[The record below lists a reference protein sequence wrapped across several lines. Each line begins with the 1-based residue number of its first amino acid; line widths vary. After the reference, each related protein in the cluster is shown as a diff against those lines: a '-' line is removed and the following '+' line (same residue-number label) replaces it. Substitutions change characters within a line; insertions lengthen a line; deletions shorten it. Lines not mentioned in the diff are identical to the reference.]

1 MCQKDK
7 ILPDI
12 VIGDEARFYIDG
24 TINTYNVRMHAPKG
38 GKPDFTFQ
46 RNNSRHKVTVWDG
59 MFGNGILS
67 GPYFLTEILMSE
79 TTSKC

>member
-24 TINTYNVRMHAPKG
+24 TINTYNVRMYAPKG

-46 RNNSRHKVTVWDG
+46 RNNSRHKVTV
-59 MFGNGILS
+59 
-67 GPYFLTEILMSE
+67 
-79 TTSKC
+79 